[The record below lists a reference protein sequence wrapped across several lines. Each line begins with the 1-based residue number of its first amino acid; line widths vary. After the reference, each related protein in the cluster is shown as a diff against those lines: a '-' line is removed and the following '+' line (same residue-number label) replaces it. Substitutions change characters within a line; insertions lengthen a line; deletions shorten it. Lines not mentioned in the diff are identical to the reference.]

1 MYEQFFEM
9 IHTPFT
15 RDVPPEALYESPAM
29 RDALGR
35 LAYVA
40 DRQLFAVVT
49 ADAGCGKSTLGST
62 GDASISWAWKR
73 VSTGATPS
81 VSSRRRSSLSVGSS
95 INTSYA
101 SWTKHTFWKKRC
113 WRNSVSF

>member
-9 IHTPFT
+9 THTPFT

-40 DRQLFAVVT
+40 DRQLFAPDPEVCIQP
-49 ADAGCGKSTLGST
+49 AEGE
-62 GDASISWAWKR
+62 IH
-73 VSTGATPS
+73 PS
-81 VSSRRRSSLSVGSS
+81 VSFGLKADAKVVLPWMPRPAGSGS
-95 INTSYA
+95 TLLPGRCQA
-101 SWTKHTFWKKRC
+101 SAPEGDRD
-113 WRNSVSF
+113 RPRDPA

>member
-9 IHTPFT
+9 THTPFT

-40 DRQLFAVVT
+40 DRQL
-49 ADAGCGKSTLGST
+49 L
-62 GDASISWAWKR
+62 R
-73 VSTGATPS
+73 
-81 VSSRRRSSLSVGSS
+81 L
-95 INTSYA
+95 
-101 SWTKHTFWKKRC
+101 
-113 WRNSVSF
+113 